1 MNGRLNENFHMN
13 EIETGKRVLDI
24 EARAID
30 SLKSRLNHSFSDAI
44 SLLYNCKGRV
54 VVTGMGK
61 SGLIGKKISATF
73 ASTGTPSFFLHPA
86 DGIHGDIG
94 MIMQNDVILA
104 ISNSGETDELIALL
118 PVFKKMTM
126 QIICMTGKTAST
138 LSNNSDVVLDVSIKE
153 EACPMNLVP
162 TASTTVALA
171 MGDALAVTL
180 LEKRGFR
187 KEDFALFHPGGAL
200 GRRLILHV
208 EDIMHT
214 GETVPVVYK
223 GSYLKDV
230 IYEMTSKKLG
240 VTTVLDDNNRLL
252 GIITDGDLRRLLEK
266 ETGRENDIFK
276 LTAGEI
282 AIKNPRVIQK
292 DALAVSAVQIMETY
306 SITSLVIVNEDG
318 TVAGILHLHDLL
330 KKGIV

>member
-1 MNGRLNENFHMN
+1 MN
-13 EIETGKRVLDI
+13 EIEIGKKVLDI

-126 QIICMTGKTAST
+126 QIICMTGKAAST

-171 MGDALAVTL
+171 MGDALAVAL
-180 LEKRGFR
+180 LDKRGFR

>member
-1 MNGRLNENFHMN
+1 VN

-171 MGDALAVTL
+171 MGDALAVAL

>member
-1 MNGRLNENFHMN
+1 MSGRLNENFHMN
-13 EIETGKRVLDI
+13 EIETGKKVLDI

-171 MGDALAVTL
+171 MGDALAVAL

>member
-1 MNGRLNENFHMN
+1 MN
-13 EIETGKRVLDI
+13 EIETGKKVLDI

-30 SLKSRLNHSFSDAI
+30 SLKSRLNQSFSDAI

-171 MGDALAVTL
+171 MGDALAVAL

-187 KEDFALFHPGGAL
+187 KEDFAFFHPGGAL

>member
-1 MNGRLNENFHMN
+1 MN
-13 EIETGKRVLDI
+13 EIETGKKVLDI

-171 MGDALAVTL
+171 MGDALAVAL

>member
-1 MNGRLNENFHMN
+1 MN
-13 EIETGKRVLDI
+13 EIETGKKVLDI

-171 MGDALAVTL
+171 MGDALAVAL

-187 KEDFALFHPGGAL
+187 KEDFAFFHPGGAL

-266 ETGRENDIFK
+266 ETGSGNDIFK

>member
-1 MNGRLNENFHMN
+1 MN
-13 EIETGKRVLDI
+13 EIETGKKVLDI

-171 MGDALAVTL
+171 MGDALAVAL

-187 KEDFALFHPGGAL
+187 KEDFAFFHPGGAL

-266 ETGRENDIFK
+266 ETGMENDIFK

>member
-1 MNGRLNENFHMN
+1 MSGGLNENFHMN
-13 EIETGKRVLDI
+13 EIETGKKVLDI

-126 QIICMTGKTAST
+126 QIICMTGKAAST

-171 MGDALAVTL
+171 MGDALAVAL

-187 KEDFALFHPGGAL
+187 KEDFAFFHPGGAL

-266 ETGRENDIFK
+266 ETGRGNDIFK

>member
-1 MNGRLNENFHMN
+1 MN
-13 EIETGKRVLDI
+13 EIETGKKVLDI

-30 SLKSRLNHSFSDAI
+30 SLKSRLNHTFSDAI

-126 QIICMTGKTAST
+126 QIICMTGKAAST
-138 LSNNSDVVLDVSIKE
+138 LSNNSDVVLDVSVKE

-171 MGDALAVTL
+171 MGDALAVAL

-266 ETGRENDIFK
+266 EAGSGNDIFK
-276 LTAGEI
+276 LTAGKI

-306 SITSLVIVNEDG
+306 SITSLVIVNEDR
-318 TVAGILHLHDLL
+318 TVAGILHMHDLL

>member
-1 MNGRLNENFHMN
+1 MN
-13 EIETGKRVLDI
+13 EIEIGKKVLDI

-171 MGDALAVTL
+171 MGDALAVAL
-180 LEKRGFR
+180 LDKRGFR